1 MYKTCVTFLPFR
13 DRIRVCEHIKL
24 CIFGEYFRTVLRI
37 LVFTNISVFIFI
49 ISYSIFLYTKIRDR
63 GNIEEPLCEK
73 FPALFQ
79 LERYKNVLIKERVV
93 DGPNGLELK
102 FLWIRLPSVA
112 AEISELNILS
122 DAIVRYE
129 FGLGAYK
136 WDWILDSSGRFSV
149 SSVKEKTQRLM
160 FSDLR
165 LDFEW
170 NNWSPIKVNFL
181 VWRLIQDKLPTN
193 AALNRRNVIIEDN
206 RCKMC
211 GDEEESAF
219 HLFASCRIAEQIWE
233 FITRWCRIKQVPV
246 LELKD
251 LANIHKCNRG
261 SHRWKKTVNLVT
273 QATIW
278 VIWRSRNE
286 AVFEGKQ
293 PYVNR
298 MKEEIK
304 MFGYM
309 WLKSRV
315 KALIFHGI
323 TGVISI

>member
-1 MYKTCVTFLPFR
+1 MAINNAKVLHDQERHQRDYQAGLPYVEHSGWTDYPNLPHPQGPSDPTPHCPEAVGSSFIPIPYQPPPQGESSPLDNYR
-13 DRIRVCEHIKL
+13 DM
-24 CIFGEYFRTVLRI
+24 F
-37 LVFTNISVFIFI
+37 
-49 ISYSIFLYTKIRDR
+49 
-63 GNIEEPLCEK
+63 
-73 FPALFQ
+73 
-79 LERYKNVLIKERVV
+79 ERVV

-129 FGLGAYK
+129 FGLGADK
-136 WDWILDSSGRFSV
+136 WAWILDSSGSFSV
-149 SSVKEKTQRLM
+149 SSVKEKTHRLM

-170 NNWSPIKVNFL
+170 NNWFPIKVNFL
-181 VWRLIQDKLPTN
+181 VWRLIQDKLPTK

-211 GDEEESAF
+211 GDEEESAL

-233 FITRWCRIKQVPV
+233 FITRWCRIKQVLV

-315 KALIFHGI
+315 KNANISWENWCNFDLISL
-323 TGVISI
+323 GV